1 MRMVLI
7 VLRKTTKKPDT
18 PKANCPLFNIIDAII
33 PPLDLTSMATLHAD
47 QETQNGSH
55 IRRHLRLLFELPEG
69 DPGDVLG
76 SYKGNVDIWNASRLV
91 LIAKNNLT

>member
-7 VLRKTTKKPDT
+7 VLRKTTTKPDT
-18 PKANCPLFNIIDAII
+18 PKAKCPLFNIIDAII